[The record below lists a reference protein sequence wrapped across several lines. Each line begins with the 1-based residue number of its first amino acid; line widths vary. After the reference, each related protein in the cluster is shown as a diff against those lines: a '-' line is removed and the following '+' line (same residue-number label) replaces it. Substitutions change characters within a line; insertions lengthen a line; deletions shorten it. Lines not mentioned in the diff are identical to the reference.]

1 MKISVYNQEG
11 KSTTDLT
18 LNSAVFQVEAK
29 PALITQ
35 AIKTQKANMR
45 QSIAH
50 TKTRG
55 EVSGGG
61 RKPWKQKGTGNARA
75 GSSRSPLWIGGG
87 ITFGPRNVRNFD
99 LRMPQ
104 KMRSLALKALLSEKV
119 ANKKLIVLE
128 DLKLKNI
135 STKSLVQLLQKL
147 PIEAGKI
154 LVILSKPE
162 MNFELS
168 AANLAYLK
176 VIKAE
181 NLNALDILSFDYL
194 LTDTEAMKKIET
206 IFGQGK

>member
-194 LTDTEAMKKIET
+194 ITDTEAMKKIET